1 MTRVPP
7 LDELIEAVCC
17 FRLPST
23 QFFPVYRDT
32 CGVLSYSIHENASAG
47 SILPFAATTEKNK
60 KDVKVEEE
68 QLQARKAELR
78 WKEHVLKEGICLCR
92 SQHCLIQ
99 SISIGHHLFPSLHRT
114 ATTDEDHFWVMS
126 ETMKKGKLKAC

>member
-78 WKEHVLKEGICLCR
+78 WKEH
-92 SQHCLIQ
+92 
-99 SISIGHHLFPSLHRT
+99 ISTLLDPINKYWPS
-114 ATTDEDHFWVMS
+114 FIS
-126 ETMKKGKLKAC
+126 ESPSNCHDG